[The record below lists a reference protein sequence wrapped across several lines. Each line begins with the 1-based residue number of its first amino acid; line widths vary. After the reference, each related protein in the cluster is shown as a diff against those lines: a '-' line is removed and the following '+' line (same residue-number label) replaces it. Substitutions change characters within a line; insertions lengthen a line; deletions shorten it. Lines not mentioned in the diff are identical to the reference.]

1 MPTCALVQQEQAFA
15 IPVSNQFQL
24 REPAKYLQPLMQL
37 CCVAKELIKVLYGT
51 KYQIQ
56 AVAIVERPKENRK
69 ETEWEWWL
77 VLSLASPQ
85 SVYNFKNYLRTRV
98 PLDLEGMT
106 TLTPWLQRR
115 LGWGDARTTPEL
127 LEALKE
133 EARMRPR
140 NLGELCGLLSA
151 RRDVAKAELRLR
163 QPRATADP
171 GHPILRTYVGELALL
186 ARKQGIVELLDE
198 LQQASTSFPA
208 LPGPTPLLA
217 LDNGA
222 LAVGQAGTIDA
233 GLDAKVMW
241 TEVSHRLARR
251 DLAPLASVCQLTRE
265 VYRKLCDQ

>member
-1 MPTCALVQQEQAFA
+1 MPTCVLVQEEQAFA
-15 IPVSNQFQL
+15 IPVSGQYNL
-24 REPAKYLQPLMQL
+24 RESAKYLQPLMQL
-37 CCVAKELIKVLYGT
+37 CCVARELPTVLYGT
-51 KYQIQ
+51 KYKLQ
-56 AVAIVERPKENRK
+56 AVAIVEEPMK
-69 ETEWEWWL
+69 EWWL

-85 SVYNFKNYLRTRV
+85 TAQHTKNYLRTRV

-163 QPRATADP
+163 QPRTTADL
-171 GHPILRTYVGELALL
+171 GHPILSTYMGELALRT
-186 ARKQGIVELLDE
+186 RKQLEDASLLNE

-208 LPGPTPLLA
+208 LPGPPPLLA
-217 LDNGA
+217 A
-222 LAVGQAGTIDA
+222 LAVGQASTIDA
-233 GLDAKVMW
+233 DEASDDDDSEDDNDDEDDDGQ
-241 TEVSHRLARR
+241 VSA
-251 DLAPLASVCQLTRE
+251 V
-265 VYRKLCDQ
+265 

>member
-1 MPTCALVQQEQAFA
+1 MQNVK
-15 IPVSNQFQL
+15 S
-24 REPAKYLQPLMQL
+24 YL
-37 CCVAKELIKVLYGT
+37 CT
-51 KYQIQ
+51 
-56 AVAIVERPKENRK
+56 R
-69 ETEWEWWL
+69 
-77 VLSLASPQ
+77 
-85 SVYNFKNYLRTRV
+85 RV
-98 PLDLEGMT
+98 PLDLERMT

-163 QPRATADP
+163 QPRATVDP
-171 GHPILRTYVGELALL
+171 GHPILRTSVGELALL
-186 ARKQGIVELLDE
+186 ARRQGIVELLDE

-208 LPGPTPLLA
+208 LPGPVPLLA

-222 LAVGQAGTIDA
+222 LAVGQASTIDA

-241 TEVSHRLARR
+241 TEVSHCSHVGISRH
-251 DLAPLASVCQLTRE
+251 
-265 VYRKLCDQ
+265 